1 MKHVAIVGGG
11 LAGLTCAFYLKRR
24 GIESTVFESRPRT
37 GGRDT
42 AALYLLAPDLFRDTF
57 QLIRDVDLAGDVISI
72 SPHAGQAYRGR
83 IFHYRV
89 ASATGLLAFKGLGL
103 TDKALLS
110 KMAFLLA
117 RYSAHLDFHH
127 PERGLELDDETVAS
141 FIKRELSQNVL
152 NYVAGP
158 LISTLFYF
166 GSDETSRWLYLVLAK
181 HMFNTRMSTIRG
193 GVGRLARRLMEH
205 SLIVV
210 NETVHSIGANEA
222 GYIVNGRTFSD
233 VVIAI
238 PGDQV
243 LQISGI
249 GDLLSGDDQRF
260 FQGCD
265 YQRTVSVTV
274 STAKPVDG
282 NCYAVSIPRVEGYS
296 ASTIS
301 FLDYIDP
308 SSVSDGQGLVTITG
322 GGPNVTSEQLVDEFQ
337 KLYRFEAGKKDVTEW
352 VSGMPKFPPGRYRQI
367 YDFRQRVRRPGLI
380 FCGDYLLGPFIEGAV
395 STGLRAAAAIQV

>member
-1 MKHVAIVGGG
+1 VKHVAIVGGG

-24 GIESTVFESRPRT
+24 GIKSTVFESRPRT

-57 QLIRDVDLAGDVISI
+57 QLIRDVGLASDVISI

-83 IFHYRV
+83 VYHHRV

-110 KMAFLLA
+110 KMAYLLA

-127 PERGLELDDETVAS
+127 PERGLEFDDETVAS

-166 GSDETSRWLYLVLAK
+166 GSEETSRWLYLVLAK
-181 HMFNTRMSTIRG
+181 HMLNTRMSTIRG
-193 GVGRLARRLMEH
+193 GMGRLGSGLMEH
-205 SLIVV
+205 SLTVL
-210 NETVHSIGANEA
+210 NETVHAVAADGA
-222 GYIVNGRTFSD
+222 GYIVNGRPFSD
-233 VVIAI
+233 VVVAI

-243 LQISGI
+243 LQVSGLRE
-249 GDLLSGDDQRF
+249 LLSNDDQRF
-260 FQGCD
+260 FEGCE

-274 STAKPVDG
+274 STSKPVDG

-296 ASTIS
+296 AATIS

-308 SSVSDGQGLVTITG
+308 SSVSNGQGLVTITG
-322 GGPNVTSEQLVDEFQ
+322 GGSNVTSEQLLDEFQ
-337 KLYRFEAGKKDVTEW
+337 KLYRFEMGEMDVIEW
-352 VSGMPKFPPGRYRQI
+352 ASGMPKFPPGRYRQI
-367 YDFRQRVRRPGLI
+367 YDFRQRVRRPGLS
-380 FCGDYLLGPFIEGAV
+380 FCGDYLLGPCIEGAV
-395 STGLRAAAAIQV
+395 STGLRAAEAIQV